1 MMQLFKFLFIGA
13 ALLVSLVVLAL
24 SALVLMFF
32 PEWVRWV
39 AVAITAAGL
48 LWFVFFG
55 RFRRKAGLL
64 INDGT
69 VYDFLGGVQP
79 VAQRGALRGPLRVAG
94 VPVGFRGIG

>member
-1 MMQLFKFLFIGA
+1 MMQLFKMLLIGA
-13 ALLVSLVVLAL
+13 GLVVSLVVLAL

-39 AVAITAAGL
+39 ASGITVAGL

-64 INDGT
+64 INDGS
-69 VYDFLGGVQP
+69 VYDRWNSRVNVKRDFL
-79 VAQRGALRGPLRVAG
+79 
-94 VPVGFRGIG
+94 